1 MKPLYVLVIS
11 ASVILTYLY
20 LIPNLTSSIVLSFH
34 VLIALDKRLLIYFLW
49 QYRFIF
55 NCNYKWLIKYYE

>member
-55 NCNYKWLIKYYE
+55 NCNY